1 MEFYTFPRKVQSS
14 FLSLTSRLQSSREI
28 NMDSSSEED
37 NVSGK
42 STSSIE
48 DDEVIIID
56 EVNCNLS
63 SDKNERAE
71 NVSHITLPTIQTLQ
85 SMKPGQSVATGQ
97 SDHSL
102 VKHSKG
108 KQKTEKIDD

>member
-1 MEFYTFPRKVQSS
+1 
-14 FLSLTSRLQSSREI
+14 
-28 NMDSSSEED
+28 MDSSSEED

-71 NVSHITLPTIQTLQ
+71 NVSHITLPAIQTLQ
-85 SMKPGQSVATGQ
+85 SMKSWLQVIFRFFFF
-97 SDHSL
+97 H
-102 VKHSKG
+102 
-108 KQKTEKIDD
+108 EKFSYIFKCAELMIWARNLHF